1 MEHEDEQKHEAQD
14 VDDIDRHRADVVF
27 DGCVIDGVGRG
38 GVWWG
43 VVGCGG
49 VWWGVGVGVWG
60 LPVANLWLCDKIQGH

>member
-49 VWWGVGVGVWG
+49 VWVWECGCGSVGAARCQ
-60 LPVANLWLCDKIQGH
+60 LMAL